1 MPKRVGFLYER
12 LTDKD
17 FLKACVKETLKK
29 KKKKRR
35 DVKKVAKDVDATVD
49 RMYRIFA
56 DYDYTPT
63 EPKIK
68 VIYDKCSKKER
79 ELAIQPFN
87 HDGVILAAITEVLK
101 PVIMRGMHFWSCSS
115 VKGRGAKRMLAY
127 NVRVA
132 QQKAR
137 NSKYV
142 AELDIKKYYPSVPLK
157 KVIAAL
163 ERKIKDKKFL
173 LLIAVAASSYPQGL
187 KYAMEHN
194 LSPYDVVGDKVGLH
208 IGMILSQWLGNFYLE
223 ALDRYIL
230 TLDGV
235 YYESRNMDNIII
247 AGRNK
252 RKLHRAV
259 DAISAYMS
267 ELLGVTLKSDWQ
279 VFKVYQD
286 KHYTEKGKEKV
297 KRSRRIATV
306 GYRISRDRITI
317 CKKNFLRLIRQCRR
331 AMKKLR
337 QGLSIP
343 VKMAQGIISRIGQL
357 KHCTDSFH
365 AYDKYV
371 YPIGIGKLKKIISND
386 AKRRNALLKGAA

>member
-1 MPKRVGFLYER
+1 MPKRVGFLCEQ
-12 LTDKD
+12 LLDKP
-17 FLKACVKETLKK
+17 FLKGVVKRSLEKK
-29 KKKKRR
+29 DKKRR
-35 DVKKVAKDVDATVD
+35 DVRKVKNDVDGTVD
-49 RMYRIFA
+49 FL
-56 DYDYTPT
+56 YDTFLYDNYTPSP
-63 EPKIK
+63 PKIK

-79 ELAIQPFN
+79 ELAIQPVN

-101 PVIMRGMHFWSCSS
+101 PVVMRGMHFWSCSS

-127 NVRVA
+127 NVRVS
-132 QQKAR
+132 QKKAR
-137 NSKYV
+137 NSKYF

-157 KVIAAL
+157 NVIAAL
-163 ERKIKDKKFL
+163 ERKIKDQKFL
-173 LLIAVAASSYPQGL
+173 LLVAVAVSCYPQGM
-187 KYAMEHN
+187 KYALEHN

-208 IGMILSQWLGNFYLE
+208 IGMILSQWLGNYYLE
-223 ALDRYIL
+223 DLDRYIL
-230 TLDGV
+230 NLDGV

-259 DAISAYMS
+259 DAISTYMTQV
-267 ELLGVTLKSDWQ
+267 LGVTLKNDWQ

-286 KHYTEKGKEKV
+286 KHYTQNGKEKV

-306 GYRISRDRITI
+306 GFRISRDRITI

-331 AMKKLR
+331 AMKKIR
-337 QGLSIP
+337 QGLGIP

-357 KHCTDSFH
+357 KHCTDSYH
-365 AYDKYV
+365 AYKKYV